1 MGFAYLCLFSL
12 FCTDLYLFFLTC
24 ETSLQFVC
32 LPVCHFVLFWFVCVG
47 CMAAILSCCLLLFC
61 LLVSFVSSPLAGW
74 CDITG
79 LLWHCPL
86 AGPIRLQHPCDDVI
100 AALWLGEPCVS
111 AYVVHAVAPP
121 TSYSMRHAERS
132 DTMLFWDLVYMVEIE
147 PYTFWKPTDFSCS
160 NLPMPTPSKSLG
172 QL

>member
-1 MGFAYLCLFSL
+1 MGFDYLCLFSL
-12 FCTDLYLFFLTC
+12 FCTDLYLSLLAF
-24 ETSLQFVC
+24 ETSMQFVC
-32 LPVCHFVLFWFVCVG
+32 LPVCHFVCFGLFVWAAWQPFCPAVCCCFAWVVR
-47 CMAAILSCCLLLFC
+47 LSALHWL
-61 LLVSFVSSPLAGW
+61 GG

-86 AGPIRLQHPCDDVI
+86 SGPIRLQHSCDDVI

-132 DTMLFWDLVYMVEIE
+132 DTMLFLRLSYLYGWNRTLYLL
-147 PYTFWKPTDFSCS
+147 KHTDFSCS
-160 NLPMPTPSKSLG
+160 NLPMPTPTN